1 MSDTKNTEGKRVRET
16 LVGRSLLLLFGLAV
30 LSFLIAVDR
39 AEWFAIRPATGTS
52 IALSN
57 AAASAP
63 QQTPE
68 NGTSANP

>member
-1 MSDTKNTEGKRVRET
+1 MPDDKNTDSKRRRET
-16 LVGRSLLLLFGLAV
+16 LVGCSLLLLFGLAV

-39 AEWFAIRPATGTS
+39 ADWFAIRPATGTS

-57 AAASAP
+57 AAAGAP

-68 NGTSANP
+68 TGTIARP